1 MSARRGPDAHLRIR
15 FFFFFFLNGPVLP
28 ILPCPS
34 VERRVRFHLS
44 AGFPPIKVGTGGAPT
59 PHLTWEALLAEL
71 GRGSRMLVVVAFCV
85 PAAFCLRPSSC
96 FARGVGT
103 IAMQPSISAQRPERS
118 AEMLA
123 TSIHVWSR
131 SLVSMLDK
139 QVLDQLG
146 SPLSVNTGAD
156 TSRSPLLA
164 RLEAMEGFWYSD
176 DFYGPHGR
184 EWVQV

>member
-1 MSARRGPDAHLRIR
+1 MSARRPDAHLRV
-15 FFFFFFLNGPVLP
+15 FFFINLSASSF
-28 ILPCPS
+28 PS
-34 VERRVRFHLS
+34 VS
-44 AGFPPIKVGTGGAPT
+44 DAGAGAADGTSD
-59 PHLTWEALLAEL
+59 L
-71 GRGSRMLVVVAFCV
+71 GRGAMFVVVASCV

-184 EWVQV
+184 EWVEV

>member
-1 MSARRGPDAHLRIR
+1 M
-15 FFFFFFLNGPVLP
+15 F
-28 ILPCPS
+28 
-34 VERRVRFHLS
+34 
-44 AGFPPIKVGTGGAPT
+44 
-59 PHLTWEALLAEL
+59 
-71 GRGSRMLVVVAFCV
+71 VVVASCV

-103 IAMQPSISAQRPERS
+103 IAMQPERS

-131 SLVSMLDK
+131 SRASMLDK
-139 QVLDQLG
+139 QLG
-146 SPLSVNTGAD
+146 SPLSMSSGVE
-156 TSRSPLLA
+156 TSRSPLLE

-184 EWVQV
+184 EWVEV